1 MYEYGNIFWSPTIH
15 VDGNEVII
23 TLSKSRDRRER
34 LSSSKYFVRELRSI
48 NLTLQRP
55 NKYQYLI

>member
-23 TLSKSRDRRER
+23 TLSKSRDKRER
-34 LSSSKYFVRELRSI
+34 EVVFIKIFCKI
-48 NLTLQRP
+48 IA
-55 NKYQYLI
+55 QYKLNFAATK